1 MNFLADILLGL
12 GAIASAV
19 YCFVLSRK
27 LSRLKGLDQDLGS
40 AIAILSRQVDEMTR
54 VLSSAQETATDSASV
69 LESKTEAAARVAE
82 RLELMI
88 AALQDLPDAEQAAD
102 AQFSEAANPA
112 GQDINLFVRNSS
124 RRASQ

>member
-1 MNFLADILLGL
+1 LNILSDILLGF
-12 GAIASAV
+12 GAIAAAI

-27 LSRLKGLDQDLGS
+27 LSKLKGLDQDLGS

-54 VLSSAQETATDSASV
+54 VLSSAQATANDSASV
-69 LESKTEAAARVAE
+69 LADKTEMATSVAE

-88 AALQDLPDAEQAAD
+88 AALQDFPDAELDAD
-102 AQFSEAANPA
+102 ARFLEEARAP
-112 GQDINLFVRNSS
+112 QPDVNLFVRNSS